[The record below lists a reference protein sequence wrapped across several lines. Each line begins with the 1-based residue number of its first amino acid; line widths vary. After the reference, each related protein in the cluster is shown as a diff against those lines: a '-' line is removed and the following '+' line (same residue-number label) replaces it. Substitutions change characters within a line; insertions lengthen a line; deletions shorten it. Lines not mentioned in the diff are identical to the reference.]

1 MIEKYVEKYGD
12 RHEGLLR
19 QHSPR
24 PDGEVTDQHRFTVVR
39 SEYEDATE
47 GMETLDSDIDW

>member
-1 MIEKYVEKYGD
+1 MIEKYVERYGG

-24 PDGEVTDQHRFTVVR
+24 PGGEVTDQHRFTITEE
-39 SEYEDATE
+39 EYREATADR
-47 GMETLDSDIDW
+47 ETLQFAVEW

>member
-1 MIEKYVEKYGD
+1 MIENYVERYGG

-24 PDGEVTDQHRFTVVR
+24 PGGEVTDQHRFTIIEE
-39 SEYEDATE
+39 EYREATA
-47 GMETLDSDIDW
+47 GRETLQFAVEW